1 MPSPM
6 TPKDLVYEMVSVSQP
21 SISPDGSELVFVR
34 SDMQGPGGSSR
45 SRIMRTSL
53 PDGVPSQFTSGPRD
67 SAPAFSP
74 DGKRV
79 AFLRPDE
86 KGTAQLWTIATAG
99 GEARKLTESPKA
111 VEGFSWSP
119 GSDNLVFVS
128 DVDPDAL
135 PADAD
140 ADEPR
145 VRIARRIRYRFDGV
159 GWRGDAFRQLFVVDA
174 YGGPTRQLTS
184 GDGEDGAPAWSP
196 DGDRIAFVSDRS
208 ADRDISGFTETYVVH
223 KGGGTPELLS
233 EGLPYA
239 HNATWSPDG
248 GRLAVVGSPD
258 EEISDGRESAI
269 FILEPG
275 SGPRRLTE
283 DALTVTT
290 GTQMRWTDDGRLL
303 FIASTRGESYLYEL
317 ELDGGGLRSIG
328 EGGAQHGAVAF
339 DAAGRRAVVHSV
351 PPDSAGDLYLVD
363 LGDGSSRQLTNCNK
377 GFFREHP
384 VGTLEKFSI
393 ERGGMEIESRV
404 WFPPDFD
411 PAGSYPLVVDIHGGP
426 HGAFYDAFDPRQ
438 QALASAGYLVLCVN
452 PRGSSSYGPDFLKA
466 VLRDWGGEDYLDIM
480 AAVDEL
486 ASRAY
491 VDETRMG
498 VHGYSYGGFM
508 SSWMIGH
515 TTRFAAAVVGA
526 PCINLS
532 SMYGTSDIGIRF
544 GEMQW
549 GGLRK
554 DALDLFLEH
563 SPLTYAPNVETPVLL
578 LHGEDDLRCPIEQS
592 EQYFVSLK
600 RLGKEVEL
608 VRFPGSSHS
617 LPRSGH
623 PKMREEYLG
632 RMLAWFDERI
642 GSGAANGA

>member
-6 TPKDLVYEMVSVSQP
+6 TPKALIYDMVSVSQP
-21 SISPDGSELVFVR
+21 SVSPDGSQLVFVR
-34 SDMQGPGGSSR
+34 SDMQGPGKSGR
-45 SRIMRTSL
+45 ARIMRTTL
-53 PDGVPSQFTSGPRD
+53 PDGVPSQFTAGPKD

-74 DGKRV
+74 NGERV
-79 AFLRPDE
+79 AFLRPDDG
-86 KGTAQLWTIATAG
+86 GTTQLWTIANSG
-99 GEARKLTESPKA
+99 GEARKLTDSPSSITEFA
-111 VEGFSWSP
+111 WSP
-119 GSDNLVFVS
+119 GSDWLVFVA
-128 DVDPDAL
+128 DVDPDAP

-140 ADEPR
+140 PDEPR
-145 VRIARRIRYRFDGV
+145 VKIARRIRYRFDGV
-159 GWRGDAFRQLFVVDA
+159 GWRGDAFRQLFTVSA
-174 YGGPTRQLTS
+174 YGDGDARQLTT
-184 GDGEDGAPAWSP
+184 GEGEDGAPAWSP
-196 DGDRIAFVSDRS
+196 DGERIAFVSDRRD
-208 ADRDISGFTETYVVH
+208 DRDITGFTETYLVH

-233 EGLPYA
+233 EGLPYC
-239 HNATWSPDG
+239 HNGAWSPDG
-248 GRLAVVGSPD
+248 TRLAVVGSPD

-269 FILEPG
+269 FIVEPG
-275 SGPRRLTE
+275 SAPKRVTE
-283 DALTVTT
+283 DSLTVTT

-303 FIASTRGESYLYEL
+303 FIASRRGESHLYEL
-317 ELDGGGLRSIG
+317 NLDGGAIRRIG
-328 EGGAQHGAVAF
+328 DGGAQHNDVAF
-339 DAAGRRAVVHSV
+339 DDAGRYAVLHSV

-363 LGDGSSRQLTNCNK
+363 VSDGSSRQLTNCNK

-384 VGTLEKFSI
+384 TGSLEKFSI
-393 ERGGMEIESRV
+393 ERGGMEIESRL
-404 WFPPDFD
+404 WMPSDFD
-411 PAGSYPLVVDIHGGP
+411 PANKYPLVVDIHGGP

-438 QALASAGYLVLCVN
+438 QALASSGYVVLCVN

-480 AAVDEL
+480 AAVDEI
-486 ASRAY
+486 AKRPY
-491 VDETRMG
+491 IDEKRMG

-508 SSWMIGH
+508 SSWAVGH

-592 EQYFVSLK
+592 EQYFVTLK

-608 VRFPGSSHS
+608 VRFPGCSHS
-617 LPRSGH
+617 LYRQGH
-623 PKMREEYLG
+623 PKMREEYLA
-632 RMLAWFDERI
+632 RMLAWFDDRI
-642 GSGAANGA
+642 GPNAGA